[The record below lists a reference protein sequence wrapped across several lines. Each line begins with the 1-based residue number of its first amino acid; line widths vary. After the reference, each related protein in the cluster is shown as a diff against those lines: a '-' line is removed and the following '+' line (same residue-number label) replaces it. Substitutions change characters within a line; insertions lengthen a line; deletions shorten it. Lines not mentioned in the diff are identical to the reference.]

1 MSTGVICTFF
11 NSRQGCR
18 NGDSCRFVHE
28 RREPTHAARPVFPST
43 TMKSAPLRESVQRPQ
58 YASVP
63 VESLWEDNYEG
74 GQQRPPVYA
83 DILKS
88 NIDPD
93 EQANILAQHE
103 VSTQPTVQTREV
115 CNFYLAGTCKFG
127 NRCRYLHPA
136 PEDIHIPI
144 AEDTFK
150 SQPAAPIECGICIEA
165 PKGSL
170 YGVLSHCNCKFC
182 LTCIREWRTDGVAVT
197 KDQKQ
202 VRVCPLCRKVS
213 YFVVPSSVFPEGD
226 EKELLLQTY
235 KESLARK
242 PCRHYQQGNCPFGS
256 SCFYLHE
263 ADGSKGV
270 EITKRNAGQQK
281 LSDLLNIDNLI
292 RKRRNRTAS
301 GAPQHAANDYPY
313 DAEEEFQEFLALT
326 DGMRDLSTEDES

>member
-1 MSTGVICTFF
+1 MSTGVVCTFF
-11 NSRQGCR
+11 NTRQGCR
-18 NGDSCRFVHE
+18 NGDACRFVHE
-28 RREPTHAARPVFPST
+28 RREPTQAARPAVPSAAIR
-43 TMKSAPLRESVQRPQ
+43 SAPVRESVQRPY

-83 DILKS
+83 EILKS
-88 NIDPD
+88 NIDPN

-103 VSTQPTVQTREV
+103 VGTPTPQPREV
-115 CNFYLAGTCKFG
+115 CNFFLAGTCKFG
-127 NRCRYLHPA
+127 NRCRYLHPS
-136 PEDIHIPI
+136 PEDDPIPI
-144 AEDTFK
+144 PQEATK
-150 SQPAAPIECGICIEA
+150 LSVSAPIECGICIEA

-235 KESLARK
+235 KDSLARK
-242 PCRHYQQGNCPFGS
+242 PCRYYQQGKCPFGS

-270 EITKRNAGQQK
+270 EVTKRNAGQQK

-292 RKRRNRTAS
+292 RNRRNG
-301 GAPQHAANDYPY
+301 GAPTPLQDAANDFPV
-313 DAEEEFQEFLALT
+313 DDDEDFQEFLALT
-326 DGMRDLSTEDES
+326 NGMRDLSTKDAS